1 MQICLFKIHSIPLGL
16 KSFRLFKLFE
26 PDKQARLFRHQRLLG
41 ELSCRS
47 SLCRRSFRLSCGRHG
62 LLRVHT
68 ALPSQTPRVM
78 PRAERRT
85 QLLGGSGL
93 RELRLQLR
101 EQALGF
107 LQLAPAQL
115 CFRRS
120 RLQAFG
126 GFLEGFLRS
135 QTKPLLLSCQLFE
148 PAIGLFDLTAEL
160 HSQVI
165 AVLLQMEQ
173 ALEHLPAFT
182 AFQR

>member
-1 MQICLFKIHSIPLGL
+1 
-16 KSFRLFKLFE
+16 
-26 PDKQARLFRHQRLLG
+26 
-41 ELSCRS
+41 
-47 SLCRRSFRLSCGRHG
+47 
-62 LLRVHT
+62 
-68 ALPSQTPRVM
+68 M

-93 RELRLQLR
+93 REPCLQLRNLAALLLQLQERLLALLQLKAKLAQLGELR

-115 CFRRS
+115 RFRRS
-120 RLQAFG
+120 RLQALG
-126 GFLEGFLRS
+126 GFLQGFLRS
-135 QTKPLLLSCQLFE
+135 QTQPLLLRSQLFE